1 MRALIIVLICTAS
14 AIFAP
19 FACAQSGGAGTA
31 IVVLDGSGSMGGPL
45 DGQTDVKFDMASRAL
60 LQLLPTAAAQSRT
73 GLVTFGNRRK
83 GDCGD
88 ADTAIL
94 PTSGN
99 LDQFSSVFARIGP
112 TGKGPL
118 VHGVRT
124 AAKSLPPDAPGTLI
138 VIHDDMD
145 NCRQDVCA
153 AAADLAKISP
163 KITVHVITISLDKTT
178 SEKMSCLAT
187 ATGGRVFEARDA
199 ASVESSLAD
208 ALRLAG
214 VIDASARPSTEV
226 PTANVPAPIIEPLGP
241 PSVRLSAGLGPE
253 GLAVAAPVQWRIL
266 SAGTPSQ
273 VIKEATVPVL
283 TTELPAG
290 SYVIEARFGYASSHK
305 TIEVADHGQT
315 QARLSL
321 DAANIKISS
330 VAGKGSEALTNPVLT
345 VSALGDKSAPPRPLF
360 TGHEQQADLVVPAG
374 AYRLAVR
381 DGLAVKQQDI
391 TLAAGDSTPVDFA
404 LTTGRLELSSQ
415 NRDGGEPIDGA
426 MFILAVDDPDAPQG
440 RREVTRSIAPR
451 PSFVL
456 PAGTYYVTAKLGAA
470 ETKERI
476 AIGTGDIVKRVIAL
490 NGAWTGLSVSVDAA
504 LVPKDSPIVYRVM
517 SKGKDSRE
525 IAHVNAYLSSHQSA
539 EAGSSPADIFL
550 PQGSYRFEAKV
561 GRLNVMG
568 AVDAEVVAGP
578 KSVVTVAVAAS
589 ELTVQ
594 PAAGAASSW
603 NLRDGQGRVVQRSAA
618 SLSQKTL
625 LVAPGRYLV
634 RMGSGDAIIDK
645 SVDLKPGER
654 RVLPLSGN

>member
-253 GLAVAAPVQWRIL
+253 GLAADYIFFDADMGHDGMFPWDAGQPPVPMIAL
-266 SAGTPSQ
+266 
-273 VIKEATVPVL
+273 I
-283 TTELPAG
+283 
-290 SYVIEARFGYASSHK
+290 
-305 TIEVADHGQT
+305 
-315 QARLSL
+315 
-321 DAANIKISS
+321 
-330 VAGKGSEALTNPVLT
+330 GSEAPGRIEWSLKAGAHAQLLKPVGDNGAY
-345 VSALGDKSAPPRPLF
+345 SALLIARDAFDAQKALSA
-360 TGHEQQADLVVPAG
+360 EIADLRRRLEDRQTVV
-374 AYRLAVR
+374 RAV
-381 DGLAVKQQDI
+381 
-391 TLAAGDSTPVDFA
+391 TWLAARGKSEAEAFA
-404 LTTGRLELSSQ
+404 QLRQ
-415 NRDGGEPIDGA
+415 MA
-426 MFILAVDDPDAPQG
+426 MAWRI
-440 RREVTRSIAPR
+440 
-451 PSFVL
+451 SF
-456 PAGTYYVTAKLGAA
+456 
-470 ETKERI
+470 E
-476 AIGTGDIVKRVIAL
+476 
-490 NGAWTGLSVSVDAA
+490 DAA
-504 LVPKDSPIVYRVM
+504 ARIV
-517 SKGKDSRE
+517 
-525 IAHVNAYLSSHQSA
+525 ASH
-539 EAGSSPADIFL
+539 G
-550 PQGSYRFEAKV
+550 G
-561 GRLNVMG
+561 
-568 AVDAEVVAGP
+568 
-578 KSVVTVAVAAS
+578 
-589 ELTVQ
+589 
-594 PAAGAASSW
+594 
-603 NLRDGQGRVVQRSAA
+603 
-618 SLSQKTL
+618 
-625 LVAPGRYLV
+625 
-634 RMGSGDAIIDK
+634 GDDRHQH
-645 SVDLKPGER
+645 G
-654 RVLPLSGN
+654 